1 MHLRR
6 TDFPVP
12 DPKAP
17 PPPPKPA
24 PPPDGEFVYA
34 FWNDHEEAEEPGPK
48 RRVIDVAKE
57 SLALMSEALE
67 TLGDAF
73 AIYGFSGYGR
83 QDVEFHVAKEFN
95 ERLSSRSWAA
105 MAAMQPPRSSRSGV
119 PAWPQRRA
127 PRIRV
132 VGMEGSSRLKGA
144 G

>member
-1 MHLRR
+1 MATPAKTLHQPP
-6 TDFPVP
+6 FS
-12 DPKAP
+12 KAL
-17 PPPPKPA
+17 PA
-24 PPPDGEFVYA
+24 PIFFRTAAMPAAAQYPRHSHPWGEFVYA

-105 MAAMQPPRSSRSGV
+105 IAS
-119 PAWPQRRA
+119 
-127 PRIRV
+127 V
-132 VGMEGSSRLKGA
+132 VFLW
-144 G
+144 